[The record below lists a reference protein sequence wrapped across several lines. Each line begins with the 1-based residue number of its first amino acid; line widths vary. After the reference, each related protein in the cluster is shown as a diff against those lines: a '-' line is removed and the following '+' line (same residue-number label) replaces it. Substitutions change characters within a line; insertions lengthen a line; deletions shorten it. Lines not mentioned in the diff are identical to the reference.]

1 MKTSYLTILA
11 FHIRDLREEKGITQL
26 DIANKLG
33 MTSAGWGKIEN
44 GKSALSV
51 ENMLK
56 FCKVVDIDPCVL
68 LNISTESARVLIEKG
83 WVVSYSPVERDNLID
98 GKNIYT
104 KLHTMNNIM
113 RKFVGEHL
121 EKILTKEYKDSI
133 TKCSTIYMVIVNK
146 LGVNII

>member
-51 ENMLK
+51 
-56 FCKVVDIDPCVL
+56 
-68 LNISTESARVLIEKG
+68 
-83 WVVSYSPVERDNLID
+83 
-98 GKNIYT
+98 
-104 KLHTMNNIM
+104 
-113 RKFVGEHL
+113 
-121 EKILTKEYKDSI
+121 
-133 TKCSTIYMVIVNK
+133 
-146 LGVNII
+146 